1 MINLCCTVFERKGDV
16 IQEVVGGTTE
26 ILSKSSSY
34 SGFATI
40 FNYGTSESAEYPETG
55 NERA

>member
-16 IQEVVGGTTE
+16 IQEVVGGATE
-26 ILSKSSSY
+26 IPSKRSSY
-34 SGFATI
+34 SSFALI
-40 FNYGTSESAEYPETG
+40 LNYGTSESAEHPEAG